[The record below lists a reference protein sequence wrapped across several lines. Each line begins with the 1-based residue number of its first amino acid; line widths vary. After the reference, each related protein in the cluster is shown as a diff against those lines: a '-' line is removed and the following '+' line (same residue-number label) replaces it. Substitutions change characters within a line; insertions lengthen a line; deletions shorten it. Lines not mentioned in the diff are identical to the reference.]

1 MNVGEAMAS
10 MDEAAAAMTSNED
23 AAATAN
29 NEDATAATASDELPS
44 ELAAWYGEQG
54 LQIARVAD
62 LAPRYRYAR
71 VKDASETDAIRSTL
85 DAEPVAWLPGFL
97 RMPAARRLKGSAPYE
112 DRRVFAMDAASGFAA
127 RALGCNEGD
136 RVLDL
141 CCAPGAKLLC
151 LAEAVGVKGAVDGV
165 DVSEKRLSVARKLLD
180 AHHDPAGAARVRLYR
195 SDGRRFPDERELLYD
210 SRAADSFEQRGARKR
225 LNKSARQREAKR
237 LKALPVEE
245 NVIYDRVLVD
255 ADCTTDGSHA
265 HVQKMVEKGTSVDN
279 VSTERCASL
288 LELQAALLRNG
299 FGRLRNGGV
308 LVYGTCSLT
317 KAQNENIVEAFLH
330 EEPAAR
336 LMSLEAPPVAVAGS
350 IPGTVRFPAG
360 GETSGL
366 FVARLEKTVP
376 NVVVT

>member
-1 MNVGEAMAS
+1 MAS
-10 MDEAAAAMTSNED
+10 MDEAAAAMTSMDEH

-29 NEDATAATASDELPS
+29 MDAAAAATASNEDATAATTSDELPP

-71 VKDASETDAIRSTL
+71 VKDASDTDAIRDTL

-127 RALGCNEGD
+127 RSLNCREGD

-151 LAEAVGVKGAVDGV
+151 LAEAVGVNGAVDGV

-180 AHHDPAGAARVRLYR
+180 GHHDPAGAARVRLYK

-237 LKALPVEE
+237 LKALPEEDVVEA
-245 NVIYDRVLVD
+245 YDRVLVD

-265 HVQKMVEKGTSVDN
+265 HVQKMVDKGTSVAN
-279 VSTERCASL
+279 VATERCASL
-288 LELQAALLRNG
+288 IELQAALLRNG
-299 FGRLRNGGV
+299 FGRLRRGGV

-317 KAQNENIVEAFLH
+317 KAQNENVVEAFLRD
-330 EEPAAR
+330 EPAAR
-336 LMSLEAPPVAVAGS
+336 LMSLEAPPVAVAGAL
-350 IPGTVRFPAG
+350 PGTVRFPAG

-366 FVARLEKTVP
+366 FVARLEKIT
-376 NVVVT
+376 

>member
-1 MNVGEAMAS
+1 MAS

-29 NEDATAATASDELPS
+29 NEDATAATTSDELPP

-54 LQIARVAD
+54 LQIARASD

-71 VKDASETDAIRSTL
+71 VKDASETDAIRDTL
-85 DAEPVAWLPGFL
+85 GAEPVAWLPGFL

-151 LAEAVGVKGAVDGV
+151 LAEAVGVNGAVDGV

-180 AHHDPAGAARVRLYR
+180 AHHDPAGAARVRLYK

-237 LKALPVEE
+237 LKALPEE
-245 NVIYDRVLVD
+245 DCAEAYDRVLVD

-279 VSTERCASL
+279 VSTERCSSL
-288 LELQAALLRNG
+288 IELQAALLRNG
-299 FGRLRNGGV
+299 FGRLRAGGV

-317 KAQNENIVEAFLH
+317 KAQNEDVVEAFLR
-330 EEPAAR
+330 EEP
-336 LMSLEAPPVAVAGS
+336 LSKLVPLEAPPVAVAGS
-350 IPGTVRFPAG
+350 LPGTVRFPAG

-366 FVARLEKTVP
+366 FVARLEKTP
-376 NVVVT
+376 T

>member
-1 MNVGEAMAS
+1 MAS
-10 MDEAAAAMTSNED
+10 MDEAAAATANMHAA
-23 AAATAN
+23 AAATAS
-29 NEDATAATASDELPS
+29 NEDATAATTSDELPP

-54 LQIARVAD
+54 LQIARAAD

-71 VKDASETDAIRSTL
+71 VKDASETDAIRDTL
-85 DAEPVAWLPGFL
+85 GAEPVAWLPGFL

-151 LAEAVGVKGAVDGV
+151 LAEAVGVNGAVDGV
-165 DVSEKRLSVARKLLD
+165 DVSEKRLSIARKLLD
-180 AHHDPAGAARVRLYR
+180 AHHDPAGAARVRLYK

-237 LKALPVEE
+237 LKALPDEE
-245 NVIYDRVLVD
+245 VALYDRVLVD

-299 FGRLRNGGV
+299 FGRLRRGGV

-317 KAQNENIVEAFLH
+317 KAQNEDIVEAFLRD
-330 EEPAAR
+330 EPAAR
-336 LMSLEAPPVAVAGS
+336 LMSLEVPPVAVAGS

>member
-1 MNVGEAMAS
+1 
-10 MDEAAAAMTSNED
+10 
-23 AAATAN
+23 
-29 NEDATAATASDELPS
+29 
-44 ELAAWYGEQG
+44 
-54 LQIARVAD
+54 
-62 LAPRYRYAR
+62 
-71 VKDASETDAIRSTL
+71 
-85 DAEPVAWLPGFL
+85 
-97 RMPAARRLKGSAPYE
+97 LKGSAPYE

-127 RALGCNEGD
+127 RSLNCREGD

-151 LAEAVGVKGAVDGV
+151 LAEAVGVNGAVDGV
-165 DVSEKRLSVARKLLD
+165 DVSEKRLSIARKLLD
-180 AHHDPAGAARVRLYR
+180 AHHDPNKAARVRLYK

-237 LKALPVEE
+237 LKALPEE
-245 NVIYDRVLVD
+245 DCAEAYDRVLVD

-265 HVQKMVEKGTSVDN
+265 HVQKMVDKGTSVAN
-279 VSTERCASL
+279 VATERCASL
-288 LELQAALLRNG
+288 IELQAALLRNG

-317 KAQNENIVEAFLH
+317 KAQNEDVVEAFLR

-336 LMSLEAPPVAVAGS
+336 LMSLEAPPVAVAGAL
-350 IPGTVRFPAG
+350 PGTVRFPAG

-366 FVARLEKTVP
+366 FVARLEKIT
-376 NVVVT
+376 

>member
-1 MNVGEAMAS
+1 
-10 MDEAAAAMTSNED
+10 MTSIDEH

-29 NEDATAATASDELPS
+29 MNAAAAATASDDDAKDELPPA
-44 ELAAWYGEQG
+44 LAAWYRAQG
-54 LQIARVAD
+54 LEVTRIAD

-71 VKDASETDAIRSTL
+71 VKDASDTDALCKTL

-151 LAEAVGVKGAVDGV
+151 LAEAVGVNGAVDGV

-180 AHHDPAGAARVRLYR
+180 AHHDPASAARVRLYR

-237 LKALPVEE
+237 LKALPEE
-245 NVIYDRVLVD
+245 DCAEAYDRVLVD

-265 HVQKMVEKGTSVDN
+265 HVQKMVEKGTAVDN
-279 VSTERCASL
+279 VSAERCSSL

-299 FGRLRNGGV
+299 FGRLRRGGV

-317 KAQNENIVEAFLH
+317 KAQNEDVVEAFLR

-366 FVARLEKTVP
+366 FVARLEKILP
-376 NVVVT
+376 NVCITSTSA